1 MLSKHRGY
9 FFLVAG
15 FWWLIC
21 KISVDIQN
29 SLENRSGNKLVCG
42 SGYNRVGCSGSWP
55 PDASI
60 TLSLH
65 STAPPP
71 PHKKKKKPGLPDDF
85 CRPSVRE
92 YNLWVVPALNL
103 KRTPVGDII
112 VDPLRGVGWGRWGG
126 TSRRKMKELLSLM
139 ILKWEQVFS
148 SISDRSKFPLMW
160 VRKVPCGDTYNF
172 LTLSGVSFQ

>member
-1 MLSKHRGY
+1 MLSKHREY

-21 KISVDIQN
+21 KIFVDIQN
-29 SLENRSGNKLVCG
+29 SLENRSGNTLVCG

-71 PHKKKKKPGLPDDF
+71 PKKKNLAFLMTSAD
-85 CRPSVRE
+85 RPLGS
-92 YNLWVVPALNL
+92 
-103 KRTPVGDII
+103 II
-112 VDPLRGVGWGRWGG
+112 CGFSCVKSKTNARWRYHYRSFKGGGV
-126 TSRRKMKELLSLM
+126 RKMGGYVAPKNEGTTQFNDFKM
-139 ILKWEQVFS
+139 RAGF
-148 SISDRSKFPLMW
+148 F
-160 VRKVPCGDTYNF
+160 
-172 LTLSGVSFQ
+172 

>member
-1 MLSKHRGY
+1 MLSKHREY

-21 KISVDIQN
+21 KIFVDIQN

-42 SGYNRVGCSGSWP
+42 SGYNRVGCSGHGLLMHQLP
-55 PDASI
+55 YPC
-60 TLSLH
+60 
-65 STAPPP
+65 TAPPP
-71 PHKKKKKPGLPDDF
+71 PPPPPKKKKKPGLPDDF

-126 TSRRKMKELLSLM
+126 YVAPKNEGTTQFNDFKMRAG
-139 ILKWEQVFS
+139 F
-148 SISDRSKFPLMW
+148 F
-160 VRKVPCGDTYNF
+160 
-172 LTLSGVSFQ
+172 